1 MDDRIVSHTVKGFMK
16 GDKDVNVGV
25 VADFVLG
32 LGAIEQQA
40 RQSIAVKDF

>member
-1 MDDRIVSHTVKGFMK
+1 MGDRIVSHTVKGFVK

-40 RQSIAVKDF
+40 RQSIAVENF